1 MIFPNFRFKCPVCPK
16 RFAKVQNFKNHII
29 KHVAPT
35 NTKVKHCRHC
45 NQLIPTIDF
54 NKHLQE
60 KHQVILPYNCN
71 QCNQG
76 FSRESF
82 LRVHQEKHLAKP
94 DWIWM
99 CRLCPQTFPSENR

>member
-1 MIFPNFRFKCPVCPK
+1 M
-16 RFAKVQNFKNHII
+16 
-29 KHVAPT
+29 APT